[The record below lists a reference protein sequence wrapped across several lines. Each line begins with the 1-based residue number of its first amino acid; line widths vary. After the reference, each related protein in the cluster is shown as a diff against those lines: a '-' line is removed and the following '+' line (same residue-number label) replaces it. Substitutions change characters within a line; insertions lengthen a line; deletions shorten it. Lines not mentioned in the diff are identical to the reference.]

1 MEDILKIRKCGDY
14 YTVYNKSHLASNKNH
29 THFKEYKG
37 AILLKKL
44 VERKEV
50 PRKPYFKDSALRVSI
65 DEDYRKR
72 ILTDS

>member
-1 MEDILKIRKCGDY
+1 MKDKLKIKHCGKY
-14 YTVYNKSHLASNKNH
+14 YTVYNKSRLATYDNH
-29 THFKEYKG
+29 THFTEYKG

-72 ILTDS
+72 ILADS